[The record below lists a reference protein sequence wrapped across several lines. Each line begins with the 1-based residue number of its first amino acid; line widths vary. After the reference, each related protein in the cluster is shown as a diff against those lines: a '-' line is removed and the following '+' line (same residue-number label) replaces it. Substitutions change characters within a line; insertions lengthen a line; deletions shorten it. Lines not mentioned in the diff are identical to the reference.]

1 MKRKLQDN
9 LKRVRHRIEEACAR
23 VGRAPNSV
31 TLVVVTKSASLDIIR
46 QLVELGVA
54 DLGESRPQELS
65 RRAAAT
71 AEWLGRQARSPAWGA
86 TGGLPSDTGV
96 DRYGTSDTGVDRYTP
111 ASARAG
117 KLPVAP
123 VPVAPASSP
132 PEAGP
137 RWHQVGHLQ
146 RNKVKLVLPWAHLIH
161 SVDTLRLAEEIDA
174 QSARADRITPVML
187 EVNASGESNKHGV
200 PVAATL
206 HMAELLETLRNIR
219 LCGLMTMAPLTDD
232 EGRIRSTFERLQELL
247 AEARAE
253 GIVGK
258 QFTDLS
264 MGMTNDFEYA
274 VEAGA
279 THVRIGSAIFEG
291 IQQPVSTV
299 QDEHGPTCPGVE
311 AHHHGAT

>member
-9 LKRVRHRIEEACAR
+9 LKRVRHRMEEACAR
-23 VGRAPNSV
+23 AGRSPNSV
-31 TLVVVTKSASLDIIR
+31 TLVVVTKSAGLDIIR

-71 AEWLGRQARSPAWGA
+71 SEWLGRQALS
-86 TGGLPSDTGV
+86 
-96 DRYGTSDTGVDRYTP
+96 
-111 ASARAG
+111 
-117 KLPVAP
+117 
-123 VPVAPASSP
+123 PASSLP
-132 PEAGP
+132 PDAGP

-146 RNKVKLVLPWAHLIH
+146 RNKVKLVLPWANLIH

-174 QSARADRITPVML
+174 QSGRAGRVTPVML
-187 EVNASGESNKHGV
+187 EVNASGEPNKHGV

-206 HMAELLETLRNIR
+206 HMAELLETLKNIR

-232 EGRIRSTFERLQELL
+232 ESTIRTVFERLKELL
-247 AEARAE
+247 DEARTE

-274 VEAGA
+274 IESGA

-291 IQQPVSTV
+291 LQQPVGTV
-299 QDEHGPTCPGVE
+299 ETAGS
-311 AHHHGAT
+311 